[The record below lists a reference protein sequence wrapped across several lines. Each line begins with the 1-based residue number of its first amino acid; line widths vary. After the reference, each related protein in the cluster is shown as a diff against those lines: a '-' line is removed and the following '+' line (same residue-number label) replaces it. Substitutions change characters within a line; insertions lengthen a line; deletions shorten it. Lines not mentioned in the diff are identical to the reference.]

1 MHEDCSSSMVKWQYG
16 EINVDFNYALEVLHA
31 LAHKKKN
38 EEEFNITCTSVR
50 NGAWHNQQEIAL
62 HSPAL
67 CTLRDPHDHSLGMK

>member
-16 EINVDFNYALEVLHA
+16 EISVDFNYVLEVLHG

-50 NGAWHNQQEIAL
+50 NGAWHN
-62 HSPAL
+62 
-67 CTLRDPHDHSLGMK
+67 